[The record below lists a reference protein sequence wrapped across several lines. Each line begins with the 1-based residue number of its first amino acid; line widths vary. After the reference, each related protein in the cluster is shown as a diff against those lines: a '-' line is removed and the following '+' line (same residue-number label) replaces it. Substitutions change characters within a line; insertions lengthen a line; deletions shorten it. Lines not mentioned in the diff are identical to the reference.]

1 MPFWNDPRIEPKRP
15 WRFLVPFPVYI
26 PRNASAALPVKIS
39 DWAGCGHDLIGPG
52 SKFGVNNIFWFMA
65 TAAGKPGLK
74 STVSRT
80 DHVANGYAPIRRNQT
95 VEWEFDPI
103 SVSLVDT
110 YDHDLE
116 MSLTAMLFA
125 LGGIQQAP
133 QTSWEF
139 NGMGALGVGAQMVP
153 MSNTLGDEFVIIEL
167 APEAQI
173 TNDPRGR
180 QTLQALGATAD
191 EATAAGPD
199 PQLATFWARKIIL
212 KNPYLVS
219 ADFGSLD
226 YNSTDISRV
235 NVSIAYDSYDI
246 EHILD
251 RHTFD
256 PSQFS
261 ERSMGELRRNQRA
274 ERLNTRADLLE
285 NPGMSRQDIGQQ
297 MSHLRTEQRDERQD
311 FRSEEGHVDR

>member
-1 MPFWNDPRIEPKRP
+1 M
-15 WRFLVPFPVYI
+15 
-26 PRNASAALPVKIS
+26 
-39 DWAGCGHDLIGPG
+39 
-52 SKFGVNNIFWFMA
+52 
-65 TAAGKPGLK
+65 
-74 STVSRT
+74 
-80 DHVANGYAPIRRNQT
+80 
-95 VEWEFDPI
+95 
-103 SVSLVDT
+103 
-110 YDHDLE
+110 
-116 MSLTAMLFA
+116 
-125 LGGIQQAP
+125 
-133 QTSWEF
+133 
-139 NGMGALGVGAQMVP
+139 
-153 MSNTLGDEFVIIEL
+153 
-167 APEAQI
+167 
-173 TNDPRGR
+173 
-180 QTLQALGATAD
+180 LGATAD
-191 EATAAGPD
+191 EAAASGPD

-297 MSHLRTEQRDERQD
+297 MSQLRTEQRDERQD